1 MPTIFT
7 IILTGVLKQLL
18 ELLCLFMIPDPV
30 HEIFRRLAGGHIY
43 SFAPVQSFRGIS
55 FNEGAGE
62 VFTVYIDIAGLY
74 ACFTRNYAVP
84 NIRISLE
91 CTESLK

>member
-18 ELLCLFMIPDPV
+18 ELFCLFMIPDLV
-30 HEIFRRLAGGHIY
+30 HEILRGLAGGHVY
-43 SFAPVQSFRGIS
+43 SFVPIQTFRGIP
-55 FNEGAGE
+55 FNEGTRE

-74 ACFTRNYAVP
+74 ACFTRDYTVP
-84 NIRISLE
+84 NIRIILE

>member
-7 IILTGVLKQLL
+7 VVLTGILKQLL
-18 ELLCLFMIPDPV
+18 ELLCLFMIPDLV
-30 HEIFRRLAGGHIY
+30 HEILRRLAGGHIY
-43 SFAPVQSFRGIS
+43 PFVPVQTFRGIT
-55 FNEGAGE
+55 FNKGTGE

-74 ACFTRNYAVP
+74 ACFTWNYAVP
-84 NIRISLE
+84 NIRIILE